1 MENKKRGL
9 FIVFEGVDG
18 CGKTTQAELLRFVKV
33 FEKTDTWL
41 TAEPTKKDIGKLI
54 DRIKT
59 CKSDVN
65 VSKEMLALLFAAD
78 RADHVIDIEKK
89 LEQGTWVICDRYFY
103 SSLAMKTG
111 ENDQRDK
118 QQIPWFLIM
127 VFYLS
132 PPLSVCLDRI
142 SKRGESSKDIFEKQE
157 VLKQAYDNYEKIF
170 NPIIDNKRIIKISA
184 DKPVDKIHYMIYNY
198 IKENDETL
206 YDNEERSKK
215 I

>member
-103 SSLAMKTG
+103 SSFAYENG
-111 ENDQRDK
+111 EMTKEINSN
-118 QQIPWFLIM
+118 FLVPDY

-184 DKPVDKIHYMIYNY
+184 DKPVDEIHYMIYNY